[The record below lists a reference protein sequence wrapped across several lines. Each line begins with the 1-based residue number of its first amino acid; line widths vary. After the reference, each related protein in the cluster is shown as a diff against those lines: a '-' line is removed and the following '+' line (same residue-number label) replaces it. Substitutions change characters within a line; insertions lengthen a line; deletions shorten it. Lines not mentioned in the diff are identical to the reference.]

1 MQYTFLEAANKQIVF
16 CMYIVLDGKLV
27 RSTET
32 KAIPLPKQLSSLSLE
47 MAYLKADEDTIIF
60 KFTQFR
66 GIITENALYL
76 VQAGLTDDALR
87 DLETCF
93 QVSHGDLANEPFE
106 VQILDAIISTATAA
120 LRVKLNK
127 INSDFVAAG
136 TVHGSRDGA
145 KDLLFQFPD
154 HLLDL
159 STQCQCISLAISD
172 LLDDEDEIIG
182 LCFKN
187 RDFQRDRLYFC
198 KVQKETFNNSNDYLP
213 YPIDTLVNM
222 LEIYLFLTNAM
233 ISTVDVMRSNIINN
247 FSLSELDLDKRRNK
261 ILRFELHITFVSLAI
276 EIACMFSSLLG
287 MNVYIPNSESVPVF
301 FYTSGGIVA
310 FSVFIIMVC
319 LLVER
324 AINRKNV
331 SQSVSKR
338 LYLCSR

>member
-1 MQYTFLEAANKQIVF
+1 MHYTFLETVNRQMVF
-16 CMYIVLDGKLV
+16 YIYIMLDGKLV

-32 KAIPLPKQLSSLSLE
+32 KAVLLPKQLSSLSLE

-66 GIITENALYL
+66 GIITETVLYL
-76 VQAGLTDDALR
+76 VQAGLTDDSLKE
-87 DLETCF
+87 LEACF
-93 QVSHGDLANEPFE
+93 QVSHRDLVNEPFE
-106 VQILDAIISTATAA
+106 VQVLDTIISTATAA
-120 LRVKLNK
+120 LRTRLND
-127 INSDFVAAG
+127 INSDFVQIDLANR
-136 TVHGSRDGA
+136 TKDGV

-154 HLLDL
+154 RLLDL

-172 LLDDEDEIIG
+172 LLDDEDEIIS

-187 RDFQRDRLYFC
+187 RHFQRDRLYFC
-198 KVQKETFNNSNDYLP
+198 KVQKETFNNGNDYLP

-222 LEIYLFLTNAM
+222 LEIYLFLTKAM
-233 ISTVDVMRSNIINN
+233 ISTVDVMRSNILNT

-310 FSVFIIMVC
+310 FSVCIILVC

-324 AINRKNV
+324 IINRRQVN
-331 SQSVSKR
+331 
-338 LYLCSR
+338 

>member
-1 MQYTFLEAANKQIVF
+1 MQHTFLEAANKQIVF
-16 CMYIVLDGKLV
+16 YIYIVLGGKLV

-32 KAIPLPKQLSSLSLE
+32 KAILPPKQLSSLSLE

-66 GIITENALYL
+66 GIITANALYL
-76 VQAGLTDDALR
+76 VQAGLTEDSLK

-93 QVSHGDLANEPFE
+93 QVSHRDLASEPFE
-106 VQILDAIISTATAA
+106 IQVLDAIISTATAA
-120 LRVKLNK
+120 LRTRLND
-127 INSDFVAAG
+127 INSDFARIGLANG
-136 TVHGSRDGA
+136 TKDGVR
-145 KDLLFQFPD
+145 DLLFQFPD
-154 HLLDL
+154 RLLDL

-187 RDFQRDRLYFC
+187 RDFQKDRLYFC
-198 KVQKETFNNSNDYLP
+198 KVQKETFNNGNDYLP

-222 LEIYLFLTNAM
+222 LEIYLFLTKAM

-310 FSVFIIMVC
+310 FSVFIILVC

-324 AINRKNV
+324 VINRRNV
-331 SQSVSKR
+331 N
-338 LYLCSR
+338 